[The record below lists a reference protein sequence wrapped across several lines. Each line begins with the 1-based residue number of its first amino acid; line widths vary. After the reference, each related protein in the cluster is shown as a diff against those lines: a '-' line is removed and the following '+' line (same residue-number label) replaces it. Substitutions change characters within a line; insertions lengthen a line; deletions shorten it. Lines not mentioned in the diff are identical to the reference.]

1 MEKKINEVQ
10 HQNDEFQF
18 RPEKTSNIGNASI
31 NKSSHIYHQKQYID
45 YPPNNQNL
53 PKNEKIIHHSIKRN
67 IDQEGNTII
76 TTKIV
81 REVDVNAGDNIL
93 NSNSIVDMIPN
104 SNIDSIYKNNGNK
117 NDILYY
123 SSNEAQEKLRHEGNN
138 ENYIY
143 SPSSYG
149 NKYNK
154 FSSYNA
160 NVCESEAS
168 KNYYSQYDGS
178 RIMGD
183 HNLTNDV
190 SPILP
195 NYTSESDFEGS
206 KIRAQ
211 RKANHFKYH
220 QNPNSEVRTIEL
232 NRISY
237 NKFHPSISIEDNGF
251 VPESDYNY
259 RYNNYSYYRNSPIS
273 KIKGAQ
279 PIYQKFKEKHNFKN
293 NLIDISDDYDSS
305 MNINIK
311 KYRTQRYNKP
321 VSKIVN
327 EVYRN
332 NIDSRGPYDIINENA
347 IIIQSHIRGFL
358 TRKKVLRYITL
369 AINYQKFCDKLTDIL
384 VFHVKDEIFNLLKNK
399 LKIESKYKKLGKNRS
414 VLNKN
419 RKNNNIGNVLNTI
432 NDEYNKIIKN
442 NYYTSLRNNSN
453 IDSSIN
459 YEDFSRKRLI
469 TDNYYHR
476 HHLNRS
482 TNYNK
487 VNKYDYSVSPN
498 SKIIHYFE
506 KSPCSLDKPSHRYY
520 QEISGKT
527 SRDHYYRTC
536 KGVKSLKNVNT
547 NYKIYNLSGLK
558 RTMHKEKSYVN
569 EVNDGQYEYSQI
581 IKERIYRLPTATEN
595 STSIMFQEKP
605 EFSSGIGSRST
616 ARLVRKKNIKLSEDI
631 HRFNQNEIESDNYI
645 SINIVKSPQK
655 TERATDENAKKVIED
670 VGQNRSKS
678 VSTQDKGINTTQTQN
693 KISKRENISIII
705 KKQGGK
711 KKVKYVKKVKENKKD
726 LNKNKVR
733 ELLIKITYRKIMGDK
748 MKLNNAMMKWFKIAN
763 KLKKLDNE
771 KKLKDKQDK
780 MEKERKERERKDKE
794 DRDKKEREHREKRE
808 KEEQILIER
817 ERIIKIEKEKIE
829 RERRE
834 MERKNKED
842 QLRRDREE
850 KERKEKE
857 ERERLER
864 ERQLKLEQEKR
875 ERERKEKE
883 RKEKLER
890 EKRERERKEKEEQQR
905 LERERKIQ
913 EQKELM
919 EKQKRERERKE
930 REEKLKKEREDKL
943 KKQKEEQLRLER
955 EKKLKEEQEKRER
968 ERKERE
974 RKQKEEQDRL
984 AREKMRKEREEAERL
999 RIIEKQ
1005 RLERIEIY
1013 EREKREREKKQKE
1026 EQDRIARERRMK
1038 EEKERREKERIEKE
1052 RREREEKLR
1061 LERERKMKEE
1071 QERREREKKSKS
1083 AYKTDYDSTTKT
1095 IKTTTI
1101 KKTYKRE
1108 TTDREKN
1115 NSGSYKNKYFLTE
1128 NKPETKYGKVITTEQ
1143 YMRKDKPQKYF
1154 NKTIEIEEINISK
1167 LNTFETQ
1174 KTKRSKNDSFQY
1186 ISPKKKMQESSSMQ
1200 NVTKS
1205 NIATIKY
1212 KDEGVNVKFPPSFN
1226 PADLKNRK
1234 ENSESFKKKQKI
1246 QKEVILKTKKIDNI
1260 NFYGVK
1266 KDCQKRL
1273 NELKMK
1279 MEEEFEKRMQ
1289 MEKKRELE
1297 EQKKSQEQIELK
1309 NKKEIEKLIE
1319 MQKQKEIERQKEL
1332 EREKEMQK
1340 KRDLEREKEK
1350 EKEIKMGIQIEVE
1363 KQKKILEERDLEE
1376 KNRKRK
1382 AMKVNK
1388 EIEFNIEKDLENKGK
1403 IVLRNK
1409 EEDIERAKEIIR
1421 IFILSRGDPFL
1432 KMRKYFNIWRR
1443 KVKYLKLLEYSKI
1456 IQNYCRGNIEFSKLK
1471 KTKKIWKYLAK
1482 KIFYKTRIKILK
1494 MKRKVD
1500 MRKKK
1505 LYQLIRITRL
1515 NVLFSHRRFIHY
1527 IILIW
1532 FIYARNVHKKR
1543 INMKLLYENLLKTYM
1558 NVADDIFGNN
1568 QTSNPSVQDALYE
1581 AVNTDKFITL
1591 IPSDVPL
1598 AKIHYQEIKN
1608 IKLGNGGERED
1619 FKNANKILQKSY
1631 TTTKLEIGKK
1641 EFKRIYLNGRG
1652 NENSTENDN
1661 EEIQETQGL
1670 IDSKSGTYRTGGSR
1684 GQRNSYES
1692 NSINGKSS
1700 KSGGKNGSNLDNNKY
1715 ARKLKDIYTVHE
1727 KNEENAEEN
1736 NKLNYKNKFGKYY
1749 VKREENSTNKKKEEK
1764 VNDTWEKYKN
1774 KNNFGYKVE
1783 QKDDKGNQ
1791 NVKED
1796 KYKFGNKINIQ
1807 GNVKMEIKDSKTN
1820 ENNKY
1825 EGKYKGYIG
1834 TKSNDNKTNQT
1845 DNNIKTAVWNKYT
1858 KINVNKDDK
1867 KNYSKSIDIKSK
1879 YQTENNTPTKSKYT
1893 FGSRDNTS
1901 ENKNNKINY
1910 ESKYK
1915 TNKYETNI
1923 ISEQFGNKY
1932 QNKIERKNEIKVNDN
1947 NRQDSTNV
1955 YKSRR
1960 LNE

>member
-31 NKSSHIYHQKQYID
+31 NKSSHIYHQKQYLD
-45 YPPNNQNL
+45 YNSKNQNL

-93 NSNSIVDMIPN
+93 NSNSIADMIPN
-104 SNIDSIYKNNGNK
+104 TNIDSLYKNNGNR

-123 SSNEAQEKLRHEGNN
+123 SSNEAQEKLRHEGKN
-138 ENYIY
+138 ENFIF

-149 NKYNK
+149 NKYNN
-154 FSSYNA
+154 FNSYNT

-183 HNLTNDV
+183 HNLTNDI

-195 NYTSESDFEGS
+195 NYTSESDFEGT

-211 RKANHFKYH
+211 RKTNYLKYN
-220 QNPNSEVRTIEL
+220 QNPNSEARTIGM

-237 NKFHPSISIEDNGF
+237 NKFHPSISIEDNSF
-251 VPESDYNY
+251 IPESDYNY

-293 NLIDISDDYDSS
+293 NLIDVSDDYDSS
-305 MNINIK
+305 MNIDIK
-311 KYRTQRYNKP
+311 KNRTQINKHP
-321 VSKIVN
+321 VKKIIN

-369 AINYQKFCDKLTDIL
+369 AINYQSFCDKLTDIL
-384 VFHVKDEIFNLLKNK
+384 IFHVKEEIFNLLKNK
-399 LKIESKYKKLGKNRS
+399 LKVDTKYRKLGKNRS
-414 VLNKN
+414 VLNMN

-432 NDEYNKIIKN
+432 NDQYSKIIKN
-442 NYYTSLRNNSN
+442 NYYTTLKNDSN
-453 IDSSIN
+453 IGSSIN
-459 YEDFSRKRLI
+459 YEDYNPKRLI
-469 TDNYYHR
+469 TDNYYHK

-482 TNYNK
+482 THYNK
-487 VNKYDYSVSPN
+487 TNKYDYSVSPN

-506 KSPCSLDKPSHRYY
+506 KSPCSLDKPSYRYY
-520 QEISGKT
+520 KEISGKAIR
-527 SRDHYYRTC
+527 SHYYNTS
-536 KGVKSLKNVNT
+536 KDVKNLKNINSNFKT
-547 NYKIYNLSGLK
+547 YNLSGIK
-558 RTMHKEKSYVN
+558 RTMHQEKSYVN
-569 EVNDGQYEYSQI
+569 EVSDGQYEYSRI
-581 IKERIYRLPTATEN
+581 IKERIYRLPNEN
-595 STSIMFQEKP
+595 NTLIMFQEKP
-605 EFSSGIGSRST
+605 EFTSGIGSRST
-616 ARLVRKKNIKLSEDI
+616 TRLVKKKNIKLNEDI
-631 HRFNQNEIESDNYI
+631 HKFNQNEIESDNYI

-655 TERATDENAKKVIED
+655 KERATDENAKKVIED
-670 VGQNRSKS
+670 VGQIRSKS
-678 VSTQDKGINTTQTQN
+678 VSTQDKGINTTQAQN

-705 KKQGGK
+705 RKQGGK
-711 KKVKYVKKVKENKKD
+711 KKVKYVKKVKEDKKD

-733 ELLIKITYRKIMGDK
+733 ELLIKITYRKILGEK
-748 MKLNNAMMKWFKIAN
+748 MKLNNAMLKWFKIAN

-771 KKLKDKQDK
+771 KKLRAEQDK
-780 MEKERKERERKDKE
+780 KEKERKERERKDKE
-794 DRDKKEREHREKRE
+794 NRDKQEREDREKRE

-829 RERRE
+829 RERKE

-850 KERKEKE
+850 KDRKEKE
-857 ERERLER
+857 EKERLER

-974 RKQKEEQDRL
+974 RKQKEEQDRI
-984 AREKMRKEREEAERL
+984 AREKLKKEREEAERL

-1026 EQDRIARERRMK
+1026 EQDRLARERKMK

-1061 LERERKMKEE
+1061 IERERERKMKEE

-1083 AYKTDYDSTTKT
+1083 AYQTDYQSTTKT
-1095 IKTTTI
+1095 TKTTTI
-1101 KKTYKRE
+1101 KKTFRRE
-1108 TTDREKN
+1108 IADKEKN
-1115 NSGSYKNKYFLTE
+1115 NSGSYQNKYFLTE
-1128 NKPETKYGKVITTEQ
+1128 NKPETKYGKVITTEK

-1154 NKTIEIEEINISK
+1154 NKTIEIEEASISK

-1186 ISPKKKMQESSSMQ
+1186 ISPKKKIQESSSMK
-1200 NVTKS
+1200 NITKS

-1234 ENSESFKKKQKI
+1234 ENSESFKKKQKM
-1246 QKEVILKTKKIDNI
+1246 QKEVILKTKKIENI

-1273 NELKMK
+1273 NELKMQ
-1279 MEEEFEKRMQ
+1279 MEEEFAKRMQ

-1297 EQKKSQEQIELK
+1297 EQKKSQEKMELK

-1319 MQKQKEIERQKEL
+1319 MQKQKEIERQKEF
-1332 EREKEMQK
+1332 EREKELQK
-1340 KRDLEREKEK
+1340 KRDMEREKEK

-1388 EIEFNIEKDLENKGK
+1388 EIEFNIEKDLESKGK
-1403 IVLRNK
+1403 IVLRKK

-1456 IQNYCRGNIEFSKLK
+1456 IQDYCRGNIEFSKLK
-1471 KTKKIWKYLAK
+1471 KAIKIWKYLAK
-1482 KIFYKTRIKILK
+1482 KIFYKTRIKILR
-1494 MKRKVD
+1494 MKKKVD

-1515 NVLFSHRRFIHY
+1515 NVLFSKRRFIHY

-1581 AVNTDKFITL
+1581 AVNTEKFITL

-1598 AKIHYQEIKN
+1598 AKIHYQEMKN

-1619 FKNANKILQKSY
+1619 FKNATKILQKSS

-1641 EFKRIYLNGRG
+1641 ELKKIYLNGRN

-1661 EEIQETQGL
+1661 EEIQETQGVL
-1670 IDSKSGTYRTGGSR
+1670 DSKSGTYRTGGSR

-1692 NSINGKSS
+1692 NS
-1700 KSGGKNGSNLDNNKY
+1700 KSGDKNSSNIDKKY
-1715 ARKLKDIYTVHE
+1715 ERKLKDIYTVHE
-1727 KNEENAEEN
+1727 KNEDNKDEN
-1736 NKLNYKNKFGKYY
+1736 NKLNYKNKFGKNYA
-1749 VKREENSTNKKKEEK
+1749 KTEENFTNKKKDEK

-1783 QKDDKGNQ
+1783 KKDDK
-1791 NVKED
+1791 E

-1825 EGKYKGYIG
+1825 DGKFKGYIG
-1834 TKSNDNKTNQT
+1834 TKTNDNKTNQT
-1845 DNNIKTAVWNKYT
+1845 DNNIKTAGWNKYNKT
-1858 KINVNKDDK
+1858 NDNKDDK
-1867 KNYSKSIDIKSK
+1867 KNFTKIETKTEIKSK
-1879 YQTENNTPTKSKYT
+1879 YQTENNTPKKSKYT
-1893 FGSRDNTS
+1893 FGTRDNTS
-1901 ENKNNKINY
+1901 ENKNNKTNY

-1915 TNKYETNI
+1915 TNKNETNI
-1923 ISEQFGNKY
+1923 RSEQAGNKY
-1932 QNKIERKNEIKVNDN
+1932 ENKFERKTEIKANNDNNN
-1947 NRQDSTNV
+1947 NRQDSTKV

-1960 LNE
+1960 FKE